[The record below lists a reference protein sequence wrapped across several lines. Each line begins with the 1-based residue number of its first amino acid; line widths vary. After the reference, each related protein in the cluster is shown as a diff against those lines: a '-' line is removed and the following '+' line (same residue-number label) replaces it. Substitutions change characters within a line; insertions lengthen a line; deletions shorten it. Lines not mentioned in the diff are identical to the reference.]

1 MNDLPSPSTPR
12 NLRKRPQKRTVP
24 EDDDDDSTDNEPSA
38 KKKRQWKR
46 DWVRWVSE
54 SKWEKDPSY
63 KQKVGSEEIHGSD
76 AMKFYNLTG
85 EEMDTLPFWKFE
97 NINSLSHPG
106 RSYVDNEVKRLAYRK
121 LAMLVGFHKE
131 DMEENELLRQ
141 GYILFEEKQIQRRQ
155 GNPNTPTEPI
165 TGTIF
170 IPKPHETYR
179 NPLTGIPHGC
189 WESPV
194 WRNGVLIGHWLN
206 AQFTPD
212 DDGEWIPKERFKPL
226 GSDTWIEQRG

>member
-1 MNDLPSPSTPR
+1 
-12 NLRKRPQKRTVP
+12 
-24 EDDDDDSTDNEPSA
+24 
-38 KKKRQWKR
+38 
-46 DWVRWVSE
+46 
-54 SKWEKDPSY
+54 
-63 KQKVGSEEIHGSD
+63 
-76 AMKFYNLTG
+76 MKFYNLKG
-85 EEMDTLPFWKFE
+85 KEMDPLPFCDIGV
-97 NINSLSHPG
+97 INSLSHPG

-141 GYILFEEKQIQRRQ
+141 GYILFEEKYVQCQHCNAMKSTNHIRRQIQRRQ

-179 NPLTGIPHGC
+179 NHLTGIPHGC